1 MNREYYFDH
10 SATSNPKPKQVI
22 DSVVEAL
29 TNFNGNP
36 SRSSCRKS
44 IEIERRIFGIREKIA
59 NFFNIKNPLQIAF
72 TKNST
77 ESLNFAIKGSN
88 LENCN
93 IITSVI
99 EHNSVLRPL
108 NSLRDN
114 KNVSLSYIHPH
125 KETSEVINE
134 ILSLI
139 TPNTKAIVLNHISN
153 VTGYIFDIEAIGKI
167 CKKYNLL
174 FIVDS
179 SQSAGFLPIDV
190 EKSNI
195 DILCFTGHKSLMG
208 IQGIGGIFVREGVE
222 LSPVLEGGTGSFSKF
237 ERQPQKMPELLEAG
251 TNNIPG
257 IFSLGAGIDYIN
269 EIGLDK
275 IRDHE
280 YKLTK
285 FFIDEISKI
294 PEITIYDNFNI
305 FRGPVVAINIKNISS
320 SELSDILSEEFNIYT
335 RSGFHCAPLVHKY
348 LGTYESGCVRFSF
361 GYSNTMEEVLY
372 CINALKEIIS
382 FFNN

>member
-153 VTGYIFDIEAIGKI
+153 VTGYIFDIEAIGEI

-257 IFSLGAGIDYIN
+257 IFSLGAGIDYIK